1 MLKVKCIKFKD
12 KDMNKVQILVN
23 VVLVAAVAALF
34 VLHFGKKEC
43 ASYEVTAAP
52 TEVMPVAYLNVDS
65 LLANYSFAIE
75 ASEQLMSKQEDA
87 RLKMNTKLRT
97 FQNEVADFQRKLQN
111 NAFLSRERAEKEQ
124 QRLAKKEQELQ
135 ELEAKL
141 TQDIMLE
148 NQKLNMQLA
157 DSLTNF
163 LQVFN
168 ADGRYHVILSNTAKD
183 NVLMAAEQYDITQ
196 EVVAGMNAR
205 CNK

>member
-43 ASYEVTAAP
+43 ASSEVTAAP

-168 ADGRYHVILSNTAKD
+168 ADGRYHVILSNNAKD
-183 NVLMAAEQYDITQ
+183 NVLMAAEQYDITA
-196 EVVAGMNAR
+196 EVIAGMNAR
-205 CNK
+205 CK

>member
-1 MLKVKCIKFKD
+1 
-12 KDMNKVQILVN
+12 MNKVQILVN

-43 ASYEVTAAP
+43 ASSEVVAP
-52 TEVMPVAYLNVDS
+52 SEVMPVAYLNVDS
-65 LLANYSFAIE
+65 LLASYSFAIE
-75 ASEQLMSKQEDA
+75 ASEKLMSKQEDA

-168 ADGRYHVILSNTAKD
+168 ADGRYHVILSNNAKD
-183 NVLMAAEQYDITQ
+183 NVLMAAEQYDITA
-196 EVVAGMNAR
+196 EVIAGMNAR
-205 CNK
+205 CK